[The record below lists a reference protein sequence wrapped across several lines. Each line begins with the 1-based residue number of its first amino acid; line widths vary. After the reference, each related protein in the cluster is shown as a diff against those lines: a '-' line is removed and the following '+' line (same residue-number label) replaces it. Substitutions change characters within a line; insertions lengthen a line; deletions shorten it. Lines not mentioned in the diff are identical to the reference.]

1 MPILTLRGM
10 DDSLATTLR
19 DEAHRRKTSMNAL
32 VLELVRQGLGLAERR
47 SLRRDLDALAGTWS
61 AGEVAE
67 FTTGTADLEQIDD
80 ALWR

>member
-10 DDSLATTLR
+10 DDRLATALR

-32 VLELVRQGLGLAERR
+32 VLELVRQGLGLSERR
-47 SLRRDLDALAGTWS
+47 SQNHDLDGLAGTWS
-61 AGEVAE
+61 GAEVAE
-67 FTTGTADLEQIDD
+67 FAEAIIDLEQIDD

>member
-10 DDSLATTLR
+10 DDSLAAALR

-47 SLRRDLDALAGTWS
+47 SRNHDLDALAGTWS
-61 AGEVAE
+61 AAEVVE
-67 FTTGTADLEQIDD
+67 FTEATSDFEQIDD
-80 ALWR
+80 ALLR

>member
-10 DDSLATTLR
+10 DDGLAAALH
-19 DEAHRRKTSMNAL
+19 DEAHRRKVSMNAL

-47 SLRRDLDALAGTWS
+47 SLRHDLDALAGTWS

-67 FTTGTADLEQIDD
+67 FTEATADFEKIDD

>member
-10 DDSLATTLR
+10 DDRLATALR

-32 VLELVRQGLGLAERR
+32 VLEWVRLGLGLSERR
-47 SLRRDLDALAGTWS
+47 SRNHDLDTLAGTWS
-61 AGEVAE
+61 AAEVVE
-67 FTTGTADLEQIDD
+67 FTEATTDFERIDD